1 MKNYLLLLTVF
12 LLCGNVFAKNK
23 KVIKDKFSEITIT
36 MKDGQIKLG
45 KVKHPYDLNKKIK
58 LLLDSGEKETVDID
72 LIDGVVIKN
81 EYGGNNSFKNVY
93 YYNNTGT
100 KIHKKP
106 KLMLVIMKGV
116 LTLYF
121 DNGVSYTNMMSYGM
135 ITSTNYNNYYAL
147 REGEDAAKL
156 ISGYVNGQVNKNLL
170 FKIFASKYF
179 EDYPE
184 LSKKIQ
190 DKVYKY
196 DDILKVCNEYINWK
210 KSKN

>member
-1 MKNYLLLLTVF
+1 MKNYLLLFSMF
-12 LLCGNVFAKNK
+12 LIFGNGYAKNK
-23 KVIKDKFSEITIT
+23 KVVKDKFSEITIT

-58 LLLDSGEKETVDID
+58 LLLDSGEKETVDIN

-106 KLMLVIMKGV
+106 KLMLVVMKGI
-116 LTLYF
+116 LTVYF

-135 ITSTNYNNYYAL
+135 IASTNYNNYYAL

-156 ISGYVNGQVNKNLL
+156 ISGYVNGQANPNVL
-170 FKIFASKYF
+170 FKMFASRYF

-184 LSKKIQ
+184 LSKKIK